1 MTQMSNQRE
10 SHGDH
15 TTTTLPNQP
24 ANTSRLEMLE
34 AQLSNLKRQEKL
46 EDEKI
51 KTEMIK
57 QKQQKVKKVNFS
69 HNQIFTVS

>member
-15 TTTTLPNQP
+15 TTTTTLVNQP
-24 ANTSRLEMLE
+24 VNTSRLEMLE
-34 AQLSNLKRQEKL
+34 AQLTSLKRQEKL

-51 KTEMIK
+51 KAEMIK
-57 QKQQKVKKVNFS
+57 QKQQKVEKVGS
-69 HNQIFTVS
+69 

>member
-15 TTTTLPNQP
+15 TTTTTTLVNQP
-24 ANTSRLEMLE
+24 VNTSRLEMLE
-34 AQLSNLKRQEKL
+34 AQLTSLKRQEKL

-51 KTEMIK
+51 KAEMIK
-57 QKQQKVKKVNFS
+57 QKQQKLEKVGS
-69 HNQIFTVS
+69 